1 LPAAIS
7 TALTVPVPAEVVA
20 VVGWTDVFVND
31 PGAVPYRTLN
41 DTLVFEPTKVSHLVG
56 VNLPLSLGPNT
67 VATAGLT
74 IAQVKVLSTG
84 PPLAPSAPE
93 VPDVPDEPEDPAA
106 PEVPDEPDVPEE
118 PEEPAAPVFVFIVP
132 SDSLT
137 RTSFDVPPEGRL
149 VAEKLV
155 LVNVRFGV
163 YIVSVAVS

>member
-1 LPAAIS
+1 
-7 TALTVPVPAEVVA
+7 
-20 VVGWTDVFVND
+20 VFVKE
-31 PGAVPYRTLN
+31 PGAVPYRTWN
-41 DTLVFEPTKVSHLVG
+41 VTLVLEPTKVSHRVG
-56 VNLPLSLGPNT
+56 VNAPFSLGPNT
-67 VATAGLT
+67 VPAAGLT
-74 IAQVKVLSTG
+74 ITQVKVLSTG
-84 PPLAPSAPE
+84 PPSAPSAPE

-155 LVNVRFGV
+155 LVSARFGV
-163 YIVSVAVS
+163 YRVSVAVS